1 MRRSGKGWCSIN
13 YFSHSGDYG
22 DIIYSLPAILAS
34 GGGELVLFPAPG
46 KTRVTMTEGWA
57 AGILPLLQAQTYLFN
72 VRWCENAKDSSLNGF
87 RHHWGNGQNNADYH
101 LRTQGM
107 TWQARCV
114 KWLWVEPKRVSAVI
128 FSRSLR
134 NHGHAFDYRSALE
147 TYPDR
152 AFVGTPEEHEDFT
165 SRYGKIDR
173 LDTKTLLDVAEVIEG
188 ADLFIGNGSAPCAI
202 SEGLKQNMVFEVCS
216 WNNSGI
222 FERMGRINL
231 WDECVEWPNLKK
243 LPPR

>member
-1 MRRSGKGWCSIN
+1 MN
-13 YFSHSGDYG
+13 YFSHAGDFG
-22 DIIYSLPAILAS
+22 DIIYSLPAIMAQ

-46 KTRVTMTEGWA
+46 KTRVTMTQAWA
-57 AGILPLLQAQTYLFN
+57 GLILPLLRAQPYLFN
-72 VRWCENAKDSSLNGF
+72 VRWCAEARDSSLNGF

-101 LRTQGM
+101 LRSQGLD
-107 TWQARCV
+107 WRPRCCR
-114 KWLWVEPKRVSAVI
+114 WLVVEPKRVAAVI
-128 FSRSLR
+128 FARSLR
-134 NHGHAFDYRSALE
+134 NQGHAFDYPAALLA
-147 TYPDR
+147 YRDK
-152 AFVGTPEEHEDFT
+152 AFIGTPEEHLDFT
-165 SRYGKIDR
+165 SRYGTIPYIS
-173 LDTKTLLDVAEVIEG
+173 TPTLLDVAEVIEG